1 MAYTYGRL
9 TEFASEI
16 EQYYCPIFDEEQQT
30 ENTDETDEIS
40 YLQTNIDGE
49 IINEKERDDES
60 CEETENDDIE
70 TDDDGRY
77 DAWA

>member
-1 MAYTYGRL
+1 MN
-9 TEFASEI
+9 I
-16 EQYYCPIFDEEQQT
+16 E
-30 ENTDETDEIS
+30 
-40 YLQTNIDGE
+40 E